1 MHSMAPAYIGSAFIS
16 LCRTIF
22 LLAAPHANILR
33 NSMWVGFTFSCN
45 KIVHYV
51 IHSSRL
57 NDSPHHRISKLPFPP
72 LLVPSH
78 SLVTPCPCLYLPSLA
93 SSLPPSLPSPSL
105 LFLFPLPHCSCLY
118 CFHSQSPVHQCP
130 HQMSHLGGRGNDF
143 ITLHLQS
150 ASPY

>member
-1 MHSMAPAYIGSAFIS
+1 MHTLAPAYIGSAFIS

-45 KIVHYV
+45 KIVYHV

-78 SLVTPCPCLYLPSLA
+78 SLVTPCPCLYLPPLT
-93 SSLPPSLPSPSL
+93 SSPPLSFPPLSSPLLPSPL
-105 LFLFPLPHCSCLY
+105 LPSPLPS
-118 CFHSQSPVHQCP
+118 FSS
-130 HQMSHLGGRGNDF
+130 
-143 ITLHLQS
+143 
-150 ASPY
+150 SPYLTALACTAFIVKVLCISVLTR